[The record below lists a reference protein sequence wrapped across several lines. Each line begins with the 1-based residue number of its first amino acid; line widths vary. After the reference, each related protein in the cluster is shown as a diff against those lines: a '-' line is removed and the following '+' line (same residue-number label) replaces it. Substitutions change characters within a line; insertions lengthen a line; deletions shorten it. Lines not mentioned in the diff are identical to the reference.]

1 MMEARARVWCMATA
15 ALGLAACSADTGD
28 SGASI
33 SRGVGGVTGSEL
45 AGTSAVAGRSA
56 TPSIAGTSPGAAGT
70 LAPPPIDTGIAGSN
84 AVAGA
89 PAPAGG
95 AAMPARAG
103 AGAGAGAMMTGMG
116 AAGSGMVMTNPA
128 MCPPAPADA
137 SEQAVAA
144 LAVVNNY
151 RVPAGSGCATMVA
164 EINKAATAHC
174 AYYAMYAMGDMCVAN
189 PHLEVMGCGGF
200 SGATPGDRMKAAGY
214 SSFGGGE
221 VMAFVNSP
229 QGSVDTWVN
238 SVWHRVPVLDP
249 WTTHLGYGSS
259 ATKACD
265 TIDFGRGTTPA
276 PSNTVVAYPYD
287 GQTNIPLA
295 FNGQYEGPMP
305 PEPAT
310 GWPSSAPISVYAQK
324 IVVTEHVL
332 TKDGDPT
339 PIEHVWLDSQAE
351 IVAQDMRRS
360 LTNVMFMYANKP
372 FEANTKYRVKVSGTY
387 TGGALMKEWTFTS
400 GAAPARPGGG
410 RRP

>member
-1 MMEARARVWCMATA
+1 MKDARAWVWGIA
-15 ALGLAACSADTGD
+15 AAVLGLAACSADTGD
-28 SGASI
+28 SGAPI
-33 SRGVGGVTGSEL
+33 QRGVGGVPGSGI
-45 AGTSAVAGRSA
+45 AGSPSPAGQPATSGA
-56 TPSIAGTSPGAAGT
+56 AGTSPGAAGT
-70 LAPPPIDTGIAGSN
+70 LAQPSIPTGPVGGPSP
-84 AVAGA
+84 AGA
-89 PAPAGG
+89 PAPAG
-95 AAMPARAG
+95 MPIMPRAG
-103 AGAGAGAMMTGMG
+103 SSAMMG
-116 AAGSGMVMTNPA
+116 AAGSGMVATNPA

-137 SEQAVAA
+137 PEQAVAA

-151 RVPAGSGCATMVA
+151 RVPAGAGCATMVP

-174 AYYAMYAMGDMCVAN
+174 AYYAMFAMGDMCVAN
-189 PHLEVMGCGGF
+189 PHLEVTGCAGF
-200 SGATPGDRMKAAGY
+200 TGATPGDRMKAAGY

-221 VMAFVNSP
+221 VMAFVNSA

-238 SVWHRVPVLDP
+238 SVWHRVPILDP

-276 PSNTVVAYPYD
+276 PNNTVVVYPYD

-305 PEPAT
+305 PMPGT

-324 IVVTEHVL
+324 IMVTEHVL

-351 IVAQDMRRS
+351 IVAQDMRRQ
-360 LTNVMFMYANKP
+360 LTNVVFMYANKP

-387 TGGALMKEWTFTS
+387 GGGALMKEWTFTS
-400 GAAPARPGGG
+400 GAAATRPG
-410 RRP
+410 RKP